1 MDSIRT
7 NLPATLTTER
17 LTLATPARA
26 HVKAMAELANNKRIF
41 EVLARLPHP
50 YAESDGEVFVDT
62 IARSDTEHAWSILR
76 DGSFIGVIGLHLLP
90 GQVPELGYWLGE
102 PFWGFGY
109 ATEAAIAVVTAAKK
123 AGYPGLRSRA
133 LLTNTGSRNV
143 LRKLGFIETGEVTD
157 DKGALAGQ
165 RLMQVQLELGR

>member
-50 YAESDGEVFVDT
+50 YVESDGEVFVDT
-62 IARSDTEHAWSILR
+62 IARGETEHAWSILR

-102 PFWGFGY
+102 EFWGFGY
-109 ATEAAIAVVTAAKK
+109 ATEAAITVVAAAKN
-123 AGYPGLRSRA
+123 AGYPALRSRA
-133 LLTNTGSRNV
+133 LASNAGSRNV
-143 LRKLGFIETGEVTD
+143 LRKAGFVETHEGIDPAGTN
-157 DKGALAGQ
+157 KGKPAVFM
-165 RLMQVQLELGR
+165 RLEFGL